1 VKRPGESRLRVWMGM
16 SDGRTRDSGWPRSIE
31 SLTEEV
37 SSDERGGDQSMVR
50 RGVSFFFR
58 LSACRS
64 AAV

>member
-1 VKRPGESRLRVWMGM
+1 MGM
-16 SDGRTRDSGWPRSIE
+16 RDGRMRDSGWPRGIDD

-37 SSDERGGDQSMVR
+37 SSDERGGDQSVVR
-50 RGVSFFFR
+50 RGVSFFFK